1 MKEHHL
7 VTMKDRNTCGKLGK
21 IRREKILSVDLNW
34 AKIQFDWTGRLEVA
48 GVKCTLGLH
57 EHGA

>member
-1 MKEHHL
+1 L
-7 VTMKDRNTCGKLGK
+7 VTLKDRNTCKLGK
-21 IRREKILSVDLNW
+21 IRRDKILSIDLNW
-34 AKIQFDWTGRLEVA
+34 AKIRFDWTGRLEVA